1 MTVPMSWSRH
11 RASMA
16 RDRFASSG
24 IRCCPLSRTKHGGA
38 VRVLFILGW
47 NQYLWPLLITTRD
60 DMQTIVI
67 GIKKMIVTSDALTE
81 WQLVM
86 ATAMLAM
93 LPPVAV
99 VVLMQRLFVRGLVET
114 EK

>member
-1 MTVPMSWSRH
+1 
-11 RASMA
+11 
-16 RDRFASSG
+16 
-24 IRCCPLSRTKHGGA
+24 
-38 VRVLFILGW
+38 
-47 NQYLWPLLITTRD
+47 
-60 DMQTIVI
+60 
-67 GIKKMIVTSDALTE
+67 MIVTSDALTE

-99 VVLMQRLFVRGLVET
+99 VVLMQKLFVRGLVET